1 MYWRMPK
8 ILSRRDTASGL
19 FLFVAALS
27 ALIIDNSSLAPF
39 YDHLLA
45 LQFSIMLGDAGLSKP
60 LLLWVNDGLM
70 TLFFLLVGMEIKRE
84 VLQGKLSSPSTAALP
99 VIAAVGGMAVPAGL
113 YLLVIQGTPELRS
126 GWAIPAATDIAFA
139 LAVLAMLGPR
149 IPVALRTF
157 LAALA
162 IIDDVGAIVIV
173 AIFYTAQLSWVSLG
187 LAALCVVGLVILN
200 QLNVTRIAS
209 YVLLGGALWICF
221 VQSGVHATLTGVVL
235 AFAIPLKRDGVKT
248 SPLEQLEH
256 DLTPAVVFG
265 VMPLFAFANAGVALG
280 GIGWGDL
287 MSPITLGIV
296 TGLFIGKQVGV
307 FAFAWGAIHLGLA
320 RLPDGVSYR
329 QLYGTALLAGIGFTM
344 SLFIG
349 ALAFANPESVRA
361 VRIGVLAASCLAGL
375 AGYLVLRSVSVPA
388 EGARARP

>member
-126 GWAIPAATDIAFA
+126 GWGDT
-139 LAVLAMLGPR
+139 
-149 IPVALRTF
+149 
-157 LAALA
+157 
-162 IIDDVGAIVIV
+162 
-173 AIFYTAQLSWVSLG
+173 
-187 LAALCVVGLVILN
+187 
-200 QLNVTRIAS
+200 
-209 YVLLGGALWICF
+209 GGDR
-221 VQSGVHATLTGVVL
+221 H
-235 AFAIPLKRDGVKT
+235 R
-248 SPLEQLEH
+248 
-256 DLTPAVVFG
+256 
-265 VMPLFAFANAGVALG
+265 
-280 GIGWGDL
+280 
-287 MSPITLGIV
+287 
-296 TGLFIGKQVGV
+296 
-307 FAFAWGAIHLGLA
+307 
-320 RLPDGVSYR
+320 
-329 QLYGTALLAGIGFTM
+329 
-344 SLFIG
+344 
-349 ALAFANPESVRA
+349 VRP
-361 VRIGVLAASCLAGL
+361 G
-375 AGYLVLRSVSVPA
+375 
-388 EGARARP
+388 RARDAGAPDPGCAQDVSGRVGNH

>member
-1 MYWRMPK
+1 
-8 ILSRRDTASGL
+8 
-19 FLFVAALS
+19 
-27 ALIIDNSSLAPF
+27 
-39 YDHLLA
+39 
-45 LQFSIMLGDAGLSKP
+45 
-60 LLLWVNDGLM
+60 
-70 TLFFLLVGMEIKRE
+70 
-84 VLQGKLSSPSTAALP
+84 
-99 VIAAVGGMAVPAGL
+99 
-113 YLLVIQGTPELRS
+113 
-126 GWAIPAATDIAFA
+126 
-139 LAVLAMLGPR
+139 MLGPR